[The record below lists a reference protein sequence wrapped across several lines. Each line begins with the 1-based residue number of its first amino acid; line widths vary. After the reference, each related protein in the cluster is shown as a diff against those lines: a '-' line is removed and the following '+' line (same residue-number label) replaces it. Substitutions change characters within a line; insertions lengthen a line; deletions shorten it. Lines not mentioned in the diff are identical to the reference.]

1 MTGGGN
7 LLSRRRDALSKR
19 GVDTENLA
27 RANHLR
33 EQAGDDLMIHRRPH
47 RQDADLSVGKPI
59 PILGRDRRPADEPP
73 WRARILDEVIEE
85 KLRRLLHDRIRLCQ
99 EGAIGIEQIVLPQM
113 LRQPRRAGGPQ
124 ARSRAIAWRRES
136 PDVAD
141 VMRHESVGAVMHARR
156 LPARLAQRFEIV
168 EERLMQL
175 GEVRHFRRP
184 VIHLQ
189 VDVEVVV
196 AVPRRKHAVV
206 PQPLQV
212 RRDPAR
218 AAARNQQIA
227 AELKVE
233 RFEAEIGLTLLDAL
247 EALVGRHVD
256 TVDRVRGYQAAAR
269 HGGTASDDRRR
280 DPISAFRTA
289 SLLAA
294 DSARSTDAR

>member
-7 LLSRRRDALSKR
+7 FLSRRRDTLAKR
-19 GVDTENLA
+19 GVDAENLA
-27 RANHLR
+27 RANDLR
-33 EQAGDDLMIHRRPH
+33 EQAGDDLVIHRRPH
-47 RQDADLSVGKPI
+47 RQDADLPAGKPV
-59 PILGRDRRPADEPP
+59 PILRRDRRPADEPA

-85 KLRRLLHDRIRLCQ
+85 KLRRLLHDGIRLRE
-99 EGAIGIEQIVLPQM
+99 EGAIGIELIVLPQM

-124 ARSRAIAWRRES
+124 TRSRAISRRRES

-141 VMRHESVGAVMHARR
+141 VMRDEAVGAVMDARG
-156 LPARLAQRFEIV
+156 LSARLAQRFEIV
-168 EERLMQL
+168 EERLMEL

-189 VDVEVVV
+189 VDVEVIV
-196 AVPRRKHAVV
+196 AVPRREHAVV

-212 RRDPAR
+212 RGEPAR

-247 EALVGRHVD
+247 EPLVGR
-256 TVDRVRGYQAAAR
+256 RAAS
-269 HGGTASDDRRR
+269 TTCAS
-280 DPISAFRTA
+280 PW
-289 SLLAA
+289 
-294 DSARSTDAR
+294 